1 MAEARLELFY
11 HGSGNKEEKHH
22 EEESQ
27 VESVNVL
34 LVFHLFIQR
43 CQPGVSHH

>member
-11 HGSGNKEEKHH
+11 HGSGDKEEKHH

-34 LVFHLFIQR
+34 LVSHLFINR
-43 CQPGVSHH
+43 CQPRVSRH